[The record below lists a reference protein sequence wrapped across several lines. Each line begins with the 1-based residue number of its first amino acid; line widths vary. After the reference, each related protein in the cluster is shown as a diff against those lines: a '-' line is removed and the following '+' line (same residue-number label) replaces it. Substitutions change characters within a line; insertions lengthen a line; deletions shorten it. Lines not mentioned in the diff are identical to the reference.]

1 MICPKCNAE
10 NPEGSKFCTNC
21 GAPVAQ
27 PQQPVAPEQPA
38 QPVSQQ
44 AAPEQPVQ
52 QPVQQ
57 PTPEQP
63 AQSARQPQQE
73 QGYQQV
79 ESPYYYR
86 RPYGAQP
93 TNDPYGTQPT
103 NDPYGARPNNA
114 PYGTQPTNDPYGA
127 QPVNGPYMAA
137 RPAVEKKNARG
148 SVASLILGIFGLF
161 ANFTTFV
168 FTMTFWSIPLMLEQ
182 GTFDLSVMN
191 RRVTGADL
199 IRAAELVYNVC
210 GFFAICAGVVATIL
224 GVLAIVFGVKARRSV
239 RREPNTYKGGGTA
252 TAGRVTGILA
262 LVGVVL
268 CILISLLFYA
278 SMY

>member
-10 NPEGSKFCTNC
+10 NPDGSKFCTNC
-21 GAPVAQ
+21 GA
-27 PQQPVAPEQPA
+27 PVAPEQPA

-52 QPVQQ
+52 QT
-57 PTPEQP
+57 TPEQP
-63 AQSARQPQQE
+63 VQSARQPQQE

-79 ESPYYYR
+79 ESPYYYS

-93 TNDPYGTQPT
+93 TNDPYGARPT
-103 NDPYGARPNNA
+103 NP

-168 FTMTFWSIPLMLEQ
+168 FTMTFWAIPLMLEQ

-239 RREPNTYKGGGTA
+239 RLEPNTYKGGGTA